1 MAMLICKA
9 VLRWVCCVCYAW
21 LKHKHYER
29 LSNVQKSS
37 WVMAMLIC
45 TTVVQAR
52 LKKKHCE
59 QLCDIEKSG
68 GVGAKLAAHEGSDFT
83 NCDHMVMVVHPN
95 RGKFQSTN
103 TVHVPHPRI
112 YKCCT
117 FFSTATHLWM
127 WYMCLHQHLYKW
139 CTSFFSIHTSTNTVN
154 VLHQYTYILYMEY
167 IHTIQT
173 LCMYY
178 LHTSISSVHVLHP
191 HIYIHGT
198 WCPHSYKHCTCTT
211 STNLPTLCMCSC
223 TSISNVHVL
232 QPHIYK
238 HGACTTSTHL

>member
-21 LKHKHYER
+21 LKHKHYEW

-37 WVMAMLIC
+37 WMMAMLIC

-103 TVHVPHPRI
+103 TVHVPHPCI

-117 FFSTATHLWM
+117 FF
-127 WYMCLHQHLYKW
+127 
-139 CTSFFSIHTSTNTVN
+139 
-154 VLHQYTYILYMEY
+154 
-167 IHTIQT
+167 
-173 LCMYY
+173 
-178 LHTSISSVHVLHP
+178 
-191 HIYIHGT
+191 
-198 WCPHSYKHCTCTT
+198 
-211 STNLPTLCMCSC
+211 
-223 TSISNVHVL
+223 L
-232 QPHIYK
+232 QPHICECGTCAYINTSTNDVLLFFSFTRLQTLWMCYINTPTYCTWSTSTQYK
-238 HGACTTSTHL
+238 HCACTTSTHL